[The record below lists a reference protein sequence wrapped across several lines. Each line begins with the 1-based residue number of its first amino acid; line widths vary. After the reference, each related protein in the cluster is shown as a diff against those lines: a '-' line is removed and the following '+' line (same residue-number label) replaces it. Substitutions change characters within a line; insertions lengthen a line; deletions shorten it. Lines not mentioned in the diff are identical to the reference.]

1 MRCWVCGG
9 PSDGVCR
16 FCGRG
21 VCKEHARTR
30 AFILEIFG
38 GSQDLKGLAL
48 DDALYCGICQP
59 RPEPISLDFLQ

>member
-9 PSDGVCR
+9 PADGVCR

-21 VCKEHARTR
+21 ICKEHVRSMPYVIAVFTG
-30 AFILEIFG
+30 ATE
-38 GSQDLKGLAL
+38 LKGLAL

-59 RPEPISLDFLQ
+59 RSEPISMEFLK